1 MSTELSARTKQHMEA
16 LFPPELQ
23 QQASSLLIEQC
34 GNNLPLLEALDPIA
48 LERYRFA
55 ALKLSEGKLDK
66 LQQAVTLAQT
76 DWRDLLVA
84 AGFAHETKAHKDWL
98 PENEKG

>member
-1 MSTELSARTKQHMEA
+1 MSTELSARTKQHIEGV
-16 LFPPELQ
+16 FPPELQ

-34 GNNLPLLEALDPIA
+34 GNNLPMLEALDPIE

-66 LQQAVTLAQT
+66 LQHAITLAQT
-76 DWRDLLVA
+76 DWRDLLIA
-84 AGFAHETKAHKDWL
+84 AGFAHDTKAHEAWL
-98 PENEKG
+98 PQSASR